1 MFMLPMCNMPV
12 PCILKSWVMPTLK
25 FWSAILYI
33 VLSHYGNCSVLHA
46 YCSHTPT
53 LLFISAFHLS
63 YNMLL
68 NQMRSEDGDPEK
80 LLRFSFYQFQA
91 DQALPDLEVCW
102 HVYDFLLFEVKNLL
116 MPWVFFM
123 VILHASHIY
132 HSWQPSNTFCAFINS
147 LPVETCTIT
156 HLTLY
161 PVPASQFICCYELI
175 LTGPVGSSFSDFLWE
190 YSLGSKVDSF
200 TLKFNTEHK
209 FNMFLLAPLLLLVFL
224 CMMLHVQK
232 RSVGMQAFL
241 DGFQSTSE
249 MYPCTIRLLLDH

>member
-132 HSWQPSNTFCAFINS
+132 HSWQPSNTYFVH
-147 LPVETCTIT
+147 LLTCCLLKLVLL
-156 HLTLY
+156 HTLSCTCST
-161 PVPASQFICCYELI
+161 V
-175 LTGPVGSSFSDFLWE
+175 
-190 YSLGSKVDSF
+190 
-200 TLKFNTEHK
+200 H
-209 FNMFLLAPLLLLVFL
+209 LLLWTYFNGSFRFVF
-224 CMMLHVQK
+224 
-232 RSVGMQAFL
+232 
-241 DGFQSTSE
+241 
-249 MYPCTIRLLLDH
+249 